1 MIDFKKIRVAIFDV
15 DGTLTDGSYFIS
27 SEEGVIT
34 RNPVVTKRFY
44 TRDWYALEQLLKSGL
59 NVVILTEATDG
70 CILKRLDYIKNNTS
84 SKVWKDAFEDR
95 SIFCMTGIKNKVNA
109 MEEYLAAW
117 DLGKGWNFDQIAYI
131 GDAENDL
138 ECMQKA
144 LYTGCPSDAVS
155 IIKGESNYLCDA
167 KGGYGAVYEFCMHI
181 LEKIKEQKNENNE
194 T

>member
-1 MIDFKKIRVAIFDV
+1 MRLRK
-15 DGTLTDGSYFIS
+15 TSYFFLICVFVFMS
-27 SEEGVIT
+27 GCGSKYGDVI
-34 RNPVVTKRFY
+34 
-44 TRDWYALEQLLKSGL
+44 
-59 NVVILTEATDG
+59 EA
-70 CILKRLDYIKNNTS
+70 
-84 SKVWKDAFEDR
+84 
-95 SIFCMTGIKNKVNA
+95 NKKFVNA